1 MPTDARKTEKQR
13 TIAQNNSIHLGCTQ
27 IADLLIE
34 HGISLSVAIKNLDV
48 RPTMH
53 SIKDVFRSIAT
64 AKYGIESTSELTTWQ
79 VNEVWKDLSKAL
91 EESTG
96 VPIYFPSNEQL
107 INPEEYV

>member
-1 MPTDARKTEKQR
+1 MPPDESKTEKQR
-13 TIAQNNSIHLGCTQ
+13 TIQQNNSIHLGCTQ

-53 SIKDVFRSIAT
+53 SIKDVFRSIAN

-79 VNEVWKDLSKAL
+79 VNEVWKDLAKAL

-96 VPIYFPSNEQL
+96 IPIYFPSNEML
-107 INPEEYV
+107 INPEDY

>member
-1 MPTDARKTEKQR
+1 MPHSESKTEKQR
-13 TIAQNNSIHLGCTQ
+13 TVLQNNSIHLGCSQ

-53 SIKDVFRSIAT
+53 SIKDVFRSIAN
-64 AKYGIESTSELTTWQ
+64 AKYGVESTSELSTWQ
-79 VNEVWKDLSKAL
+79 VNEVWKDLAKAL

-96 VPIYFPSNEQL
+96 IPIYFPSNEQL
-107 INPEEYV
+107 INPEEYI